1 MKKKRQN
8 LILNVLMTAAIALI
22 VFSGIMIAG
31 NIQRTESS
39 APPAPTLNISDMS
52 GTENQ
57 THGIPEDD
65 GVSIGDAMTVK
76 IVGDGS
82 ETAEVSTSDSGAV
95 SGSSCTISIVC
106 DTILNNLDKL
116 RDGKE
121 AFVPA
126 NGVIL
131 AASPISISDGDTVFD
146 VLKKACELADIQLEY
161 SYTPLYGSY
170 YIEGINNLYEFD
182 CGEQSGWMYKVNGV
196 FPDHGCSAYYL
207 SAGDEIVFC
216 YTCVG
221 LGADVGGSM
230 N

>member
-31 NIQRTESS
+31 NIQRTETS

-57 THGIPEDD
+57 THGIPKDD

-82 ETAEVSTSDSGAV
+82 ETVEVSTSDSGAV

-131 AASPISISDGDTVFD
+131 AASSISISDGDTVFD

-196 FPDHGCSAYYL
+196 FPNHGCSAYYL

>member
-31 NIQRTESS
+31 NIQRTEIS

-82 ETAEVSTSDSGAV
+82 ETVEVSTSDSGAV

-116 RDGKE
+116 RGGKE

-131 AASPISISDGDTVFD
+131 AASSISISDGDTVFD

>member
-31 NIQRTESS
+31 NIQRTETS

-82 ETAEVSTSDSGAV
+82 ETVEVSTSDSGAV

-131 AASPISISDGDTVFD
+131 AASSISISDGDTVFD

-161 SYTPLYGSY
+161 SYTPLRGSY

-230 N
+230 D

>member
-31 NIQRTESS
+31 NIQRTEIS

-82 ETAEVSTSDSGAV
+82 ETVEVSTSDSGAV

-131 AASPISISDGDTVFD
+131 AASSISISDGDTVFD

-196 FPDHGCSAYYL
+196 FPNHGCSAYYL

>member
-82 ETAEVSTSDSGAV
+82 ETVEVSTSDSGAV
-95 SGSSCTISIVC
+95 SDSSCTISIVC
-106 DTILNNLDKL
+106 NTILNNLDKL
-116 RDGKE
+116 RDGRE

-131 AASPISISDGDTVFD
+131 AASSISISDGDTVFD

>member
-31 NIQRTESS
+31 NIQRTETSV
-39 APPAPTLNISDMS
+39 PPAPTLNISELS

-57 THGIPEDD
+57 THEIPEDD
-65 GVSIGDAMTVK
+65 GVSISDAMTVK

-82 ETAEVSTSDSGAV
+82 ETVEVSSSDSGAV

-116 RDGKE
+116 RAGKE

-131 AASPISISDGDTVFD
+131 AASSINIKDGDTVFD

-161 SYTPLYGSY
+161 SYTPLYGNY

-196 FPDHGCSAYYL
+196 FPDHGCSDYYL

-230 N
+230 H

>member
-82 ETAEVSTSDSGAV
+82 ETVEVSTSDSGAV
-95 SGSSCTISIVC
+95 SGSSCMISIVC

-131 AASPISISDGDTVFD
+131 AASSISISDGDTVFD

>member
-65 GVSIGDAMTVK
+65 GVSIGDPMTVK

-82 ETAEVSTSDSGAV
+82 ETVEVSTSDSGAV

-131 AASPISISDGDTVFD
+131 AASSISISDGDTVFD
-146 VLKKACELADIQLEY
+146 VLKKACGLADIQLEY

>member
-39 APPAPTLNISDMS
+39 APPVPTLNISDMS

-82 ETAEVSTSDSGAV
+82 ETVEVSTSNSGAV

-131 AASPISISDGDTVFD
+131 AASSISISDGDTVFD

>member
-31 NIQRTESS
+31 NIQRTETST
-39 APPAPTLNISDMS
+39 PPAPTLNISDMS

-57 THGIPEDD
+57 THEVPEDN
-65 GVSIGDAMTVK
+65 GISISDAMTVK
-76 IVGDGS
+76 IADDS
-82 ETAEVSTSDSGAV
+82 TETAEVSTSDSGTV

-121 AFVPA
+121 VFVPA
-126 NGVIL
+126 NGIIL
-131 AASPISISDGDTVFD
+131 SVSSISIKDGDTVFD
-146 VLKKACELADIQLEY
+146 VLRKACELADIQLEY

-196 FPDHGCSAYYL
+196 FPDYGCSAYYL
-207 SAGDEIVFC
+207 SNGDEIVFC

-230 N
+230 Y

>member
-31 NIQRTESS
+31 NIQRTETG
-39 APPAPTLNISDMS
+39 APPAPTLNISELS

-57 THGIPEDD
+57 THEIPEDD
-65 GVSIGDAMTVK
+65 GVSISDAITVK
-76 IVGDGS
+76 IVGDSS
-82 ETAEVSTSDSGAV
+82 ETVEVSTSDSGAV

-131 AASPISISDGDTVFD
+131 AASSISVRDGDTVFD

-161 SYTPLYGSY
+161 SYTPLYESY

-196 FPDHGCSAYYL
+196 FPDYGCSGYYL

-230 N
+230 H

>member
-31 NIQRTESS
+31 NIQRTETS
-39 APPAPTLNISDMS
+39 ATPVPTLNISDMS

-82 ETAEVSTSDSGAV
+82 ETVEVSTSDSGAV

-131 AASPISISDGDTVFD
+131 AASSISISDGDTVFD

>member
-31 NIQRTESS
+31 NIQRTETS

-65 GVSIGDAMTVK
+65 GVSISDAMTVK

-82 ETAEVSTSDSGAV
+82 ETVEVSASDSGAV

-106 DTILNNLDKL
+106 NTILNNLDKL

-131 AASPISISDGDTVFD
+131 AASSISISDGDTVFD

-196 FPDHGCSAYYL
+196 FPNHGCSAYYL

>member
-31 NIQRTESS
+31 NIQRTETS

-82 ETAEVSTSDSGAV
+82 ETVEVSTSDSGAV

-131 AASPISISDGDTVFD
+131 AASSISISDGDTVFD

-196 FPDHGCSAYYL
+196 FPNDGCSAYYL

>member
-31 NIQRTESS
+31 NIQRTETS

-82 ETAEVSTSDSGAV
+82 ETVEVSTLDSGAV

-131 AASPISISDGDTVFD
+131 AASSISISDGDTVFD